1 MDEDDFE
8 TGDFIPEEEEGDFK
22 TPLGENED
30 AASDDDELG
39 PKPKRF
45 RSDSESTTA
54 SGMIFRIFI
63 AIRRFNFRFKKCFNE
78 FNITRLNSGNFGI
91 FDPDD
96 LVRRYNFGPEFYFES
111 GTKLQFRRA
120 LK

>member
-8 TGDFIPEEEEGDFK
+8 TGDFIPDEPESDFK

-39 PKPKRF
+39 PQPKRF

-54 SGMIFRIFI
+54 SGMI
-63 AIRRFNFRFKKCFNE
+63 
-78 FNITRLNSGNFGI
+78 LQ
-91 FDPDD
+91 D
-96 LVRRYNFGPEFYFES
+96 LHFFES
-111 GTKLQFRRA
+111 TLAWWYDERLLQNR
-120 LK
+120 LISVT

>member
-8 TGDFIPEEEEGDFK
+8 TGDFIPGENEGDFK

-39 PKPKRF
+39 PQPKRF

-54 SGMIFRIFI
+54 SGMISYEYFI
-63 AIRRFNFRFKKCFNE
+63 ISC
-78 FNITRLNSGNFGI
+78 TL
-91 FDPDD
+91 
-96 LVRRYNFGPEFYFES
+96 LVIHGLWDGLPIM
-111 GTKLQFRRA
+111 GTLV
-120 LK
+120 

>member
-8 TGDFIPEEEEGDFK
+8 TGDFIPDEPEGDFK

-39 PKPKRF
+39 PQPKRF

-54 SGMIFRIFI
+54 SGMI
-63 AIRRFNFRFKKCFNE
+63 
-78 FNITRLNSGNFGI
+78 
-91 FDPDD
+91 
-96 LVRRYNFGPEFYFES
+96 
-111 GTKLQFRRA
+111 LQNLHFLSQPSRGGRM
-120 LK
+120 KDSSRTG

>member
-8 TGDFIPEEEEGDFK
+8 TGDFIPEEEDGDFK

-39 PKPKRF
+39 PQPKRF

-54 SGMIFRIFI
+54 SGTIFRIFFWVNPRYDFERLPPNQ
-63 AIRRFNFRFKKCFNE
+63 AISA
-78 FNITRLNSGNFGI
+78 T
-91 FDPDD
+91 
-96 LVRRYNFGPEFYFES
+96 
-111 GTKLQFRRA
+111 
-120 LK
+120 

>member
-8 TGDFIPEEEEGDFK
+8 TGNFIPEEEDGDFK

-54 SGMIFRIFI
+54 SGTIFRIFWVRYHFERLPPNR
-63 AIRRFNFRFKKCFNE
+63 AI
-78 FNITRLNSGNFGI
+78 S
-91 FDPDD
+91 
-96 LVRRYNFGPEFYFES
+96 S
-111 GTKLQFRRA
+111 
-120 LK
+120 

>member
-8 TGDFIPEEEEGDFK
+8 TGDFIPEEEEEGDFK

-39 PKPKRF
+39 PEPKRF

-54 SGMIFRIFI
+54 SGMIFKIF
-63 AIRRFNFRFKKCFNE
+63 
-78 FNITRLNSGNFGI
+78 L
-91 FDPDD
+91 
-96 LVRRYNFGPEFYFES
+96 RYTGV
-111 GTKLQFRRA
+111 QFFVQKA
-120 LK
+120 F

>member
-8 TGDFIPEEEEGDFK
+8 TGDFIPEEEGDFK

-54 SGMIFRIFI
+54 SGMIFWIFY
-63 AIRRFNFRFKKCFNE
+63 RF
-78 FNITRLNSGNFGI
+78 TGI
-91 FDPDD
+91 
-96 LVRRYNFGPEFYFES
+96 
-111 GTKLQFRRA
+111 QFSVQ
-120 LK
+120 KVF

>member
-1 MDEDDFE
+1 MDLTHKTIWLVQKNLEKMDEDDFE

-39 PKPKRF
+39 PEPKRF

-54 SGMIFRIFI
+54 SGMIFKIF
-63 AIRRFNFRFKKCFNE
+63 
-78 FNITRLNSGNFGI
+78 L
-91 FDPDD
+91 
-96 LVRRYNFGPEFYFES
+96 RYTGV
-111 GTKLQFRRA
+111 QFFVQKA
-120 LK
+120 F

>member
-54 SGMIFRIFI
+54 SGMIFRIFW
-63 AIRRFNFRFKKCFNE
+63 
-78 FNITRLNSGNFGI
+78 LYGGPNFGSKSV
-91 FDPDD
+91 
-96 LVRRYNFGPEFYFES
+96 LMSSV
-111 GTKLQFRRA
+111 
-120 LK
+120 